1 MSGGPPPYSAPL
13 FGRRPSA
20 PRNGLGL
27 SALAG
32 GGFAG
37 GGLAGASSSSSAPTQ
52 HTFVFD
58 DELQA
63 RLEGSAIK
71 HFPKREKSDNAKFA
85 KENYHLVKQGYY
97 TDVTNQQHD
106 LRLPRDAINKIYEAP
121 KTAGRPLSYRHPRT
135 NVCVARI
142 DTATA
147 MRTLQQTLP
156 MTNKV
161 AALNFANAYHPGGGY
176 LNGARA
182 QEEDLCRLMPTLYS
196 SLKRLKYP
204 MKEPTCFFTQAWLAR
219 TAGSYSLDGPPV
231 LVNILS
237 AAMPDLGSWHNKLT
251 AGDRKW
257 DATVRLRM
265 RAVLHAARE
274 EKCETIVLG
283 AFGCGA
289 FANPPE
295 MVAKIFAEV
304 LASDEF
310 RGAFSTVVFAIL
322 EFKGSDSGN
331 VAAFVRACGAQPGG
345 LCHQPPTSQEPPTI
359 HGYKTEGPPPQPP
372 PPPLPPTGGAPPQ
385 PPPVASN
392 GSNGGVRPM
401 EIDNEAVLA
410 FGRQGNGNG
419 FPLRE

>member
-1 MSGGPPPYSAPL
+1 
-13 FGRRPSA
+13 
-20 PRNGLGL
+20 
-27 SALAG
+27 
-32 GGFAG
+32 
-37 GGLAGASSSSSAPTQ
+37 
-52 HTFVFD
+52 
-58 DELQA
+58 
-63 RLEGSAIK
+63 
-71 HFPKREKSDNAKFA
+71 
-85 KENYHLVKQGYY
+85 
-97 TDVTNQQHD
+97 
-106 LRLPRDAINKIYEAP
+106 
-121 KTAGRPLSYRHPRT
+121 
-135 NVCVARI
+135 
-142 DTATA
+142 
-147 MRTLQQTLP
+147 
-156 MTNKV
+156 
-161 AALNFANAYHPGGGY
+161 
-176 LNGARA
+176 
-182 QEEDLCRLMPTLYS
+182 
-196 SLKRLKYP
+196 
-204 MKEPTCFFTQAWLAR
+204 MKEPTCFFTQVAR
-219 TAGSYSLDGPPV
+219 ADGRVVQPRRPTV

-289 FANPPE
+289 FANPPD

-345 LCHQPPTSQEPPTI
+345 LCHQPPTSQEPPNY
-359 HGYKTEGPPPQPP
+359 GYKTEGPPPQQPP

-401 EIDNEAVLA
+401 EIDDEAVLA

-419 FPLRE
+419 FPLE